1 MMKGLSI
8 PGSIPYFAIPSAA
21 MAAAIYGSVPLLD
34 RAGVPLA
41 INVIA
46 HFVLILGGL
55 GVLALVLGARDD
67 QQKLSRRMWLT
78 APRWT
83 DIVLGILIG
92 SFGLWLYNQLQVTD
106 AWISN
111 ATSIKP
117 PAWLDHLFA
126 NGKFLDLS
134 MRGNWWLLVLFLVFY
149 LCNVVGEELWALVHP
164 AEAGARNRAIRL
176 AGKWHTMGLF
186 SSLLCVG
193 HARTVAHRVVDCAR
207 RTMAPQRMD
216 RHRGPWLPE
225 QRDMAVALGRNN
237 ARIMCANTV
246 QN

>member
-78 APRWT
+78 APHWT

-126 NGKFLDLS
+126 NGKFLDLP

-149 LCNVVGEELWALVHP
+149 LCNVVGEELWWRSYILPRQVLGIGRFAWLANGTLWVCFHLFFAWDMLALLP
-164 AEAGARNRAIRL
+164 IALLIAL
-176 AGKWHTMGLF
+176 AVQWRRSAWIGI
-186 SSLLCVG
+186 
-193 HARTVAHRVVDCAR
+193 VAHGCLNSVTWPLLWAGI
-207 RTMAPQRMD
+207 T
-216 RHRGPWLPE
+216 HG
-225 QRDMAVALGRNN
+225 
-237 ARIMCANTV
+237 
-246 QN
+246 